1 MNTKRPKFFG
11 IHFFFNKSGTYF
23 ATKQDAKTDPSSQYI
38 YSNIMDNKY
47 VYYIIHALH
56 CTRYHDC
63 AKLLVRRARQLV
75 IGAGSGIINLS
86 PRRKH
91 KL

>member
-1 MNTKRPKFFG
+1 MNTKRPRL
-11 IHFFFNKSGTYF
+11 ILPRSI
-23 ATKQDAKTDPSSQYI
+23 YI
-38 YSNIMDNKY
+38 YSNIMNNKY
-47 VYYIIHALH
+47 VYYIIHALY
-56 CTRYHDC
+56 CTRYHDY

-91 KL
+91 KLW